1 MPKNYSN
8 SIMAHLRELL
18 VSKGTP
24 IQYMATVSIVT
35 VLGII
40 MAAYIQIA
48 TVQFSAMLVYPIVLP
63 LVASYWLS
71 AYLPGS
77 QFYWMIVY
85 LVISLA
91 IYSFL
96 FLPILMRTKFST
108 RLAFISIQI
117 SIIFAYI
124 LINYQFYKVFIRWM
138 SV

>member
-1 MPKNYSN
+1 MPKKYYK
-8 SIMAHLRELL
+8 SIMAHFRELL

-24 IQYMATVSIVT
+24 IKYMATISIVT
-35 VLGII
+35 ILGTIL
-40 MAAYIQIA
+40 AAYIQIV
-48 TVQFSAMLVYPIVLP
+48 TVQIPAMTLHPIALP
-63 LVASYWLS
+63 IVASYWLA
-71 AYLPGS
+71 AYLPYHH
-77 QFYWMIVY
+77 FNWMIIY
-85 LVISLA
+85 LVTSLV